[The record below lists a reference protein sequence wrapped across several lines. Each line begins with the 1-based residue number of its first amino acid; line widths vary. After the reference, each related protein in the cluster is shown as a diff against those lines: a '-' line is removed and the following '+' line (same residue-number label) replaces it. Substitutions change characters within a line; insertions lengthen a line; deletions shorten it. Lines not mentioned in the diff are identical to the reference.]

1 MRCTVTNP
9 EQSITDFLKDPH
21 YSAFLVPS
29 VYSTVHR
36 QALTA
41 AGFKTSWQATTSG
54 HLHFRALRVHIGRR
68 GPERLNNLRTALTAL
83 FGETER
89 LETIEGRI
97 RDQILPIVVPTDV
110 SVAIDRPKAE
120 KSEDEKRER
129 KAITAYLPLLTR
141 LAQIS
146 GRAFVFHASR
156 KQTMQPHPE
165 DGHVHIY
172 TNACPPGES
181 DFWYI
186 DTAFGLEIA
195 AGSKERPIGFGPTEG
210 RGQVLVEEDEKTLV
224 QILAD
229 NWYFLIPTLSYFNTL
244 TSAAIFERLLALAWN
259 AVFTGTTQ
267 PTKSLSKSQF
277 LKEARGWTEGY
288 TWYLDR
294 QIKQMEE
301 DIEALLRR
309 LAGLHREISIYR
321 GVREGIQS
329 ASFSRQTRRRLP
341 GELEQ
346 IKNHPLIEGIELFKD
361 GIHVR
366 TIPLT
371 TSHEG
376 IEYLTGVFTIR
387 INKRGAV
394 TVWSEGS
401 THPDGVP
408 HPHIAKHGGPCFGNA
423 GTAISRAGG
432 EARYAD
438 AITYVLTW
446 LTVGYSQELAEN
458 KIQEWPTVPL
468 KEAPDAT

>member
-54 HLHFRALRVHIGRR
+54 HLHFHALRVHIGRR

-224 QILAD
+224 QILD
-229 NWYFLIPTLSYFNTL
+229 NNWRNETKNGYDFHIDVIARPREVVAELTDGPIAARSRRAQAQAGQPDRRPGDDGGHFIAARFNGPGDSVNHFAQDRNFNRGAYRAMEDGWARNL
-244 TSAAIFERLLALAWN
+244 RDGKRVVVHIVPLYEGTSKR
-259 AVFTGTTQ
+259 
-267 PTKSLSKSQF
+267 P
-277 LKEARGWTEGY
+277 
-288 TWYLDR
+288 
-294 QIKQMEE
+294 
-301 DIEALLRR
+301 
-309 LAGLHREISIYR
+309 YR
-321 GVREGIQS
+321 
-329 ASFSRQTRRRLP
+329 
-341 GELEQ
+341 
-346 IKNHPLIEGIELFKD
+346 
-361 GIHVR
+361 IHV
-366 TIPLT
+366 
-371 TSHEG
+371 
-376 IEYLTGVFTIR
+376 
-387 INKRGAV
+387 
-394 TVWSEGS
+394 
-401 THPDGVP
+401 
-408 HPHIAKHGGPCFGNA
+408 
-423 GTAISRAGG
+423 
-432 EARYAD
+432 
-438 AITYVLTW
+438 TW
-446 LTVGYSQELAEN
+446 RVNGREEFRDFSNES
-458 KIQEWPTVPL
+458 KVKPR
-468 KEAPDAT
+468 DR